1 MSTYQHMSA
10 PADAQTSPRAVVNDP
25 SSALLARA
33 IGLERTVAACL
44 LADHGSLRAL
54 WHADASTLR
63 ARHGLTPRQITRL
76 HDALDLAAG
85 LIVEPRE
92 ERPQVTNPR
101 EAARLVLPE
110 MGLLESEQMRV
121 LLLNTK
127 NRLIAVVTLYNGTV
141 AACHVRVAEVFREAV
156 RRNATGLI
164 LVHNHPS
171 DDPTPSPEDVAITRE
186 VVRAGQ
192 LLDITVLDHLVVGG
206 STYTSL
212 RERGVGWE

>member
-1 MSTYQHMSA
+1 MNNYQHMSA
-10 PADAQTSPRAVVNDP
+10 PAEAQPAPRAVVNDP
-25 SSALLARA
+25 ASALLARA
-33 IGLERTVAACL
+33 IGIEGTTAACL
-44 LADHGSLRAL
+44 LADHSSLRAL
-54 WHADASTLR
+54 RHVDAATLR
-63 ARHGLTPRQITRL
+63 TRHGLTQRQITHL

-85 LIVEPRE
+85 LLIEPRE
-92 ERPQVTNPR
+92 ERPQVTSPR
-101 EAARLVLPE
+101 DAARLVLPE

-127 NRLIAVVTLYNGTV
+127 NRLIATVTLYNGTV

-206 STYTSL
+206 DTYTSL
-212 RERGVGWE
+212 RERGVGWD